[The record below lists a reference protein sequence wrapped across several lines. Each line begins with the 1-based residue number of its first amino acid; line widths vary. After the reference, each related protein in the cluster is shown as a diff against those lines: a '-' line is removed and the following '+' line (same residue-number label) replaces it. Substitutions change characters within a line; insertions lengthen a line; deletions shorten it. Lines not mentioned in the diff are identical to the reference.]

1 MFVGLLELACPRR
14 PVILHLRGQDR
25 YSSEVLGWST
35 AFPRCYFSIAGSV
48 AQFDEIQR
56 AAVRRIPLNRQLV
69 ETDSPYLR
77 VQLKW
82 HNTPAYVGEVARTV
96 AQIRQ
101 TTLDEILQASLENG
115 RLLYNL

>member
-25 YSSEVLGWST
+25 YSSEHRWISCPVST
-35 AFPRCYFSIAGSV
+35 RYSG
-48 AQFDEIQR
+48 
-56 AAVRRIPLNRQLV
+56 AAVRRIPLNRLLV

-77 VQLKW
+77 VQRQW
-82 HNTPAYVGEVARTV
+82 HNTPAYVGEVARKV

-115 RLLYNL
+115 RLPL